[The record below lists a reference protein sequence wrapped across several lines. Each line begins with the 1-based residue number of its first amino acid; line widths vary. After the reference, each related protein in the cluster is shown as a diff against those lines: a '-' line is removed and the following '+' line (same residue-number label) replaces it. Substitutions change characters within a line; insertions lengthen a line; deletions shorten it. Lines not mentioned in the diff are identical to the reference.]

1 MGIRILA
8 SVIVT
13 FAAFNGEA
21 ATFPAVPPLKL
32 ADLVLQVP
40 ASPLNSLPASSAT
53 SLRDVHQP
61 VDAARWLNERQ
72 TLVQQQRW
80 VF

>member
-21 ATFPAVPPLKL
+21 ASLPAIPPLKL
-32 ADLVLQVP
+32 ADLTLQVP
-40 ASPLNSLPASSAT
+40 LASTDTIPT
-53 SLRDVHQP
+53 QIDVQLRDSRQP
-61 VDAARWLNERQ
+61 VNSARWLNEHRTFAQ
-72 TLVQQQRW
+72 EQRW